1 MNCTLNSPSI
11 FFGKAFKISFF
22 AFFLLIAG
30 CKNDKKG
37 KEKELVAHPNVLFI
51 SLDDMNDWIRPL
63 AGSSQT
69 ITPNLDK
76 FAENSVNFTKN
87 YCPSPGCNPS
97 RSAVLTGVHTYNSG
111 MYSNYQDW
119 RKVPKLSNTLTLGQ
133 YFNNNG
139 YRTVGAG
146 KIFHYQQVDTLG
158 WDDYYPS
165 IKKPMPDDPFPEK
178 TPVNMKPFEHM
189 YSMFD
194 WSGLSV
200 DDKDMGDYKTVDFI
214 SEQLGKEQD
223 KPFFFAAG
231 IYRPHLPWY
240 VPQKYYDMFPLDEIE
255 LPNLMEGDTTDLG
268 PFAKEL
274 ISRGGNYHKHVTEA
288 DQWKKAIQG
297 YLASVAFSD
306 AMVGRLLE
314 ALEQSPYADNT
325 IVVLWSD
332 HGWQL
337 GEKNHWRKF
346 ALWENVIRSVLMVK
360 VPKHLEKMPN
370 GSKNGVAT
378 TNLTSLMDIY
388 PTLVD
393 LCNLPDKEDM
403 DGVSL
408 RPILQDPEKEV
419 KRPIITT
426 YDYGSYSVRYQNWH
440 LIDYIDGY
448 SELYNLE
455 NDPEEWYNLDKVDS
469 LLAVKSKLRS
479 FIPADP
485 VAFPESSL
493 IPLGKHHIPPIR
505 SKEHYES
512 TERKQRME
520 RFNGSK

>member
-1 MNCTLNSPSI
+1 MTYIESRTHSLGKVVKLSLV
-11 FFGKAFKISFF
+11 FFS
-22 AFFLLIAG
+22 LLIVG
-30 CKNDKKG
+30 CKNDKK
-37 KEKELVAHPNVLFI
+37 EKEQQLLAHPNVLFI

-63 AGSSQT
+63 GGSSQT
-69 ITPNLDK
+69 ITPNLDA
-76 FAENSVNFTKN
+76 FAKNSVNFTKN

-119 RKVPKLSNTLTLGQ
+119 RKVPKLANTLTLGQ
-133 YFNNNG
+133 HFKNNG

-146 KIFHYQQVDTLG
+146 KIFHYSQVDTLG
-158 WDDYYPS
+158 WDDYYPA
-165 IKKPMPDDPFPEK
+165 IKKPMPENPFPEQ

-194 WSGLSV
+194 WGGLDV
-200 DDKDMGDYKTVDFI
+200 EEKEMGDYKTVDFI
-214 SEQLGKEQD
+214 SEQIGKEHD

-240 VPQKYYDMFPLDEIE
+240 VPQKYYDMFPLEEIE

-288 DQWKKAIQG
+288 GQWKKAIQG

-306 AMVGRLLE
+306 AMVGRLLQ

-337 GEKNHWRKF
+337 GEKKHWRKF
-346 ALWENVIRSVLMVK
+346 ALWENVIRSVLMIK
-360 VPKHLEKMPN
+360 VPKQLEKMPM
-370 GSKNGVAT
+370 GSKNGIAT
-378 TNLTSLMDIY
+378 HNLSSLMDIY

-393 LCNLPDKEDM
+393 LCNLPEKEDM

-419 KRPIITT
+419 PRPIITT
-426 YDYGSYSVRYQNWH
+426 YDYGSYSVRYKNWH
-440 LIDYIDGY
+440 FIDYIDGY
-448 SELYNLE
+448 SELYNLD
-455 NDPEEWYNLDKVDS
+455 NDPDEWYNLEEVDS
-469 LLAVKSKLRS
+469 LQSVKSQLRS
-479 FIPADP
+479 FIPSNPID
-485 VAFPESSL
+485 FPKSSL
-493 IPLGKHHIPPIR
+493 IPLGQHHIPPIR

-512 TERKQRME
+512 AERKQWME
-520 RFNGSK
+520 RINGAE